1 MVILDYIVYLFFWE
15 EKNCLKKKKI
25 EILNFRYIE
34 FFFIK

>member
-15 EKNCLKKKKI
+15 EKNCLKKKI